1 MRFRKSFA
9 RFFCAILILSNLT
22 FPSPALAADIRTIDV
37 AQITWNG
44 AVSPSVT
51 SQDVVRSIES
61 SVAPNWKSFTTM
73 LGNSSQDRSVSF
85 QYGKTLEI
93 PIKLSNPLN
102 CEGGNFNF
110 LMNSIREQVYR
121 QLNVSDWKERYLV
134 ILSPEAGCI
143 WMGRALIGSFA
154 SKGGSL
160 VLHNTASAFVITHEL
175 GHTLG
180 LGHSNLL
187 RCSSGAQDGP
197 WSSNCRAV
205 EYGGSIDVMG
215 NVETDG
221 ALSIYHQWRLGL
233 TDASEVRESWVNETL
248 ELSAVNT
255 SGALKGIFLRDRSA
269 TYWVEYRRP
278 TASQTFA
285 PGLVVYRSDPPPYQ
299 FVDTPLTDEA
309 ISGTPGL
316 GVTTDMWMLNL
327 DSFSYSQTGRANG
340 SMTLAPSRSTTFYSG
355 NITISVFATND
366 QNKVSLTINRRV
378 DSTPPPT
385 PILKNSK
392 RWSSP
397 DLEILEAGYEDQES
411 TISEFQL
418 KISGKGE
425 LVVKESVDTTVATYL
440 DPFNSRKVLR
450 VKDLP
455 EGEYELSVRSRD
467 VWGNLSSWSN
477 SVKTVIDRSYPV
489 LGEDSSALEI
499 SKDRVR
505 IGMNSF
511 SDKGSGLCRT
521 ALVNDDGWVLQ
532 TSQENTKPTFS
543 MAPNSV
549 ISGKFETFDCLGN
562 GISGSLTLSNQ
573 VKSAADTKRT
583 GRWINV
589 TTAGISGLKCQG
601 KCTMS
606 LSARDN
612 LSVISG
618 EGSPEV
624 LVTGKV
630 LQRISPSTSQNL
642 RVAANLTLGGV
653 NKVVRIS
660 GRDFTVYGFVQS
672 KLVIGTLEKVTRK
685 ASIEDLSILES
696 NQGRLAKFGFREG
709 DFANSWVISPMDRGT
724 TLLDPSLDLCSATYT
739 SESGRQFRRQV
750 TASRVGTPYIFL
762 SSEVVKYLDRS
773 SSEAAISELQ
783 TKFQECVKNKGGVE
797 QGGAF
802 VDYSFTQLPMSDVS
816 LVPES
821 SRVIARAQIGK
832 GVSARQL
839 LAFYQFKGEMF
850 TGLYVV
856 KSGEVGFTDQ
866 EVKRWFEVAAVMAQ
880 RLEAK
885 F

>member
-1 MRFRKSFA
+1 VFRVK
-9 RFFCAILILSNLT
+9 R
-22 FPSPALAADIRTIDV
+22 ALAWALVIVFFFSNSQAVALARNLKLDVVQVTWAGAKPAISNKEDV
-37 AQITWNG
+37 A
-44 AVSPSVT
+44 
-51 SQDVVRSIES
+51 
-61 SVAPNWKSFTTM
+61 
-73 LGNSSQDRSVSF
+73 
-85 QYGKTLEI
+85 
-93 PIKLSNPLN
+93 
-102 CEGGNFNF
+102 
-110 LMNSIREQVYR
+110 NSIREGVTNSWKSMTSFNGIAQDRSLNIELGEVFSEILRLSTPMSCGNENFGFQMRNIRETVYSSLR
-121 QLNVSDWKERYLV
+121 IQDTANRSLV
-134 ILSPEAGCI
+134 ILVPNLGCL
-143 WMGRALIGSFA
+143 WSGRATIGNGKEFN
-154 SKGGSL
+154 GSI
-160 VLHNTASAFVITHEL
+160 VLQDTASPFVITHEI
-175 GHTLG
+175 GHLLG

-187 RCSSGAQDGP
+187 RCANAMTDGP

-221 ALSIYHQWRLGL
+221 PLSIYHQWRLGL

-477 SVKTVIDRSYPV
+477 SVKTVIDRSYPT

-499 SKDRVR
+499 SKNRVR

-521 ALVNDDGWVLQ
+521 ALVNDDGWVIQ

-549 ISGKFETFDCLGN
+549 FSGKFETFDCLGN

-573 VKSAADTKRT
+573 VKSAVDTKRT

-624 LVTGKV
+624 LITGKV
-630 LQRISPSTSQNL
+630 LQRISSSASQNP
-642 RVAANLTLGGV
+642 RVAANLSLGGV

-724 TLLDPSLDLCSATYT
+724 TLLDPSLDLCSATYK

-750 TASRVGTPYIFL
+750 TVSRAGTPYIFL
-762 SSEVVKYLDRS
+762 SSEVVKYLDRIS
-773 SSEAAISELQ
+773 GEAAISELQ

-797 QGGAF
+797 QGGTF

-839 LAFYQFKGEMF
+839 LAFYQFKGDMF